1 MAIVFLSIGSNLG
14 NKKNNILTSIKYIK
28 QFAKVIKKSFLY
40 ETSPVGY
47 LNQPYFFNCVIQIET
62 DLGPMTLLDRLKS
75 IEKLM
80 GRKKTVRW
88 TNRIIDLDILF
99 YDNSII
105 QTQKLIVPHK
115 ELHKRKFVLYPLEE
129 IVPNYI
135 HPILKKTVSRLKYSL
150 KDNLQKIKK
159 LYKLNS

>member
-1 MAIVFLSIGSNLG
+1 MAIVYVSLGSNLG
-14 NKKNNILTSIKYIK
+14 NRRNNILASIKYIK
-28 QFAKVIKKSFLY
+28 QFAKIIKKSFLY

-47 LNQPYFFNCVIQIET
+47 LDQPYFFNCAIQIET
-62 DLGPMTLLDRLKS
+62 DLGPMTLLDKLKS

-99 YDNSII
+99 YNNSII
-105 QTQKLIVPHK
+105 QTQKLFIPHK
-115 ELHKRKFVLYPLEE
+115 ELHKRKFVLYPLED
-129 IVPNYI
+129 IAPDYI
-135 HPILKKTVSRLKYSL
+135 HPILKKTIFQLKYTF
-150 KDNLQKIKK
+150 KDNLQEIRK